1 MKITPRLLA
10 VLGLLSTGALAWADD
25 APTPVLAPN
34 VRKEMVAQ
42 ADSVLTARP
51 LGLAANL
58 ADPFHSPA
66 FAEATGHA
74 VKASPDAGVQVKL
87 GPKSEREILQGIA
100 SGLKPTG
107 NFVVNGEP
115 TLFFGQKRV
124 KPGTTLTI
132 NFEGAEYIVE
142 IVSIDHANFTL
153 RLNREE
159 FTRPIK

>member
-1 MKITPRLLA
+1 MNTRARIFAT
-10 VLGLLSTGALAWADD
+10 LGLIAACSIAKADDVTPVIAPAVRKDALAKAE
-25 APTPVLAPN
+25 ALLSQKPI
-34 VRKEMVAQ
+34 
-42 ADSVLTARP
+42 
-51 LGLAANL
+51 GLPANL
-58 ADPFHSPA
+58 NDPFHSDA

-74 VKASPDAGVQVKL
+74 VHGSDL
-87 GPKSEREILQGIA
+87 GPPKPGPRTDHDILAGIA

-107 NFVVNGEP
+107 NFVVGGEE

-142 IVSIDHANFTL
+142 ITAIDRTSFTL

-159 FTRPIK
+159 YTRPIK